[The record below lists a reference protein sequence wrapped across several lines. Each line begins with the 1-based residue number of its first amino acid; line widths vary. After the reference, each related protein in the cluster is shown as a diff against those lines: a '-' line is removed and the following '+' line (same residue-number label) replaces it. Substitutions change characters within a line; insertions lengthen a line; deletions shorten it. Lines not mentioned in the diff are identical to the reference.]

1 MSPLHVDFIFG
12 RDGRLEPIE
21 CRSPV
26 RERFHAGLW
35 DKWLGQQGG
44 LVQVIVTDIPEVKVL
59 VPRRFGDPRGVFC
72 ETYSKRTL
80 GSLGIEFDFVQ
91 DNQSIS
97 TERGVVR
104 GLHFQLP
111 PFAQAKL
118 IRVARGA
125 VFDVVVDIR
134 RSSPTFGKHV
144 TATLTADN
152 WQQVF
157 VPAGFAHG
165 FCVLEPN
172 TDVIYKVTNFYSP
185 EHDRGLIWNDPDLG
199 IKWPVSAAD
208 AKLSE
213 KDLRHPRLRDAK
225 ELF

>member
-1 MSPLHVDFIFG
+1 MQVVD
-12 RDGRLEPIE
+12 
-21 CRSPV
+21 
-26 RERFHAGLW
+26 
-35 DKWLGQQGG
+35 
-44 LVQVIVTDIPEVKVL
+44 TDIPEVKVL

-80 GSLGIEFDFVQ
+80 ASLGIEFDFVQ

-172 TDVIYKVTNFYSP
+172 TEVIYKVTNFYSP

>member
-1 MSPLHVDFIFG
+1 M
-12 RDGRLEPIE
+12 EE
-21 CRSPV
+21 
-26 RERFHAGLW
+26 
-35 DKWLGQQGG
+35 
-44 LVQVIVTDIPEVKVL
+44 LVQVIDTEIPEVKVL

-80 GSLGIEFDFVQ
+80 ASVGIHVDFVQ
-91 DNQSIS
+91 DNESIS

-104 GLHFQLP
+104 GMHFQLP

-118 IRVARGA
+118 VRVVRGS

-144 TATLTADN
+144 TATLTGEN
-152 WQQVF
+152 WQQVY
-157 VPAGFAHG
+157 VPPGFAHG

-172 TDVIYKVTNFYSP
+172 TEVIYKVSNFYSP

-199 IKWPVSAAD
+199 IKWPVSPAD

-213 KDLRHPRLRDAK
+213 KDLRHPRLKDAK
-225 ELF
+225 DLF